1 MTVCEQDYSLL
12 CSGEID
18 MKDEGLY
25 YHEFDDEIYDE
36 KNLLR
41 LKDGYTVLDMI
52 KESKKANS
60 NWFYI
65 NKIFTDPTT
74 GKLYHGITIIEDP
87 ICKPVEEYREV
98 GRFSQVRPKG
108 FDSKLAH
115 RVLVDLQENGF
126 KFDEDR
132 MIVVVTIGED
142 GYYHYEIFEGHHRQ
156 HNYDKENVSH
166 MVATGIM
173 IDEDVIAE
181 HYGDVESFILK
192 LKAKLN
198 RDPSACGA
206 TSVEDFVT
214 LIQDDILKGVSKK
227 TAPTL
232 SDLTEAQKDKIDD
245 ALISKY
251 IESWDIPNGQ
261 TKKAVKNRL
270 LAWILDENPQT
281 SKINGMYNYALPGTK
296 KIVQFHSHNIATIA
310 LGQHEEFPNVIGGWG
325 GDIHFDYPEY
335 NKLDQFAYTM
345 ISSTNI
351 NDYIPKLS
359 LMLAHYY
366 IAKSY
371 IEDGVTPDNKL
382 IASHMNKIKNGDWP
396 SESAP
401 IALFSAIDLN
411 DPKNR
416 ITNRQELLDAR
427 EIKDAEIEKALDTQ
441 SFLLESILQMVALQ
455 VKNVVNVKSITSS
468 VMQKFVKTQWGV
480 FGGHYPHDPERE
492 ATILGARA
500 DLIYKQVRK
509 GK

>member
-52 KESKKANS
+52 AESKKANS

-270 LAWILDENPQT
+270 LAWILDENPQA

-296 KIVQFHSHNIATIA
+296 KIVQFHSHNIATIS
-310 LGQHEEFPNVIGGWG
+310 LGEHEEFPNVIGGWG
-325 GDIHFDYPEY
+325 GDVHFNYPEY
-335 NKLDQFAYTM
+335 NKLNQFAYSM

-351 NDYIPKLS
+351 ADQIPKLS
-359 LMLAHYY
+359 YLQAQWF
-366 IAKSY
+366 IAKAY
-371 IEDGVTPDNKL
+371 IDDGVTPDDKVICANIK
-382 IASHMNKIKNGDWP
+382 KIENGNWP
-396 SESAP
+396 TEFAP
-401 IALFSAIDLN
+401 IALFSSIDLN
-411 DPKNR
+411 DSNNP
-416 ITNRQELLDAR
+416 IHTYEELMNAR
-427 EIKDAEIEKALDTQ
+427 TARYSEIERAVDKE
-441 SFLLESILQMVALQ
+441 SMLLQTVLQMIAASN
-455 VKNVVNVKSITSS
+455 KNLVNVKAVTSLA
-468 VMQKFVKTQWGV
+468 MDKFVKSQWGV
-480 FGGHYPHDPERE
+480 FAGHHPQDPERE
-492 ATILGARA
+492 AAVIGSQT
-500 DLIYKQVRK
+500 DLHYKQTR
-509 GK
+509 